1 MDKLNEK
8 YNVTRD
14 NLIPFINRLCNKRAI
29 ITQLNKDDT
38 DFSIIKKLNKILIE
52 LKLKKLSIGINILDD
67 EIFNIIS
74 LNKNNLSQDD
84 IEKLYIYLYFYNA
97 INDLYEIPDILNDQR
112 LKWQF
117 IKIINEDYNLD
128 KRFSYINGEL
138 LQNKK
143 QVNTKIIFI

>member
-14 NLIPFINRLCNKRAI
+14 NLILFINRLCNKRAI

-84 IEKLYIYLYFYNA
+84 IEKLYIYLYFYNS

-143 QVNTKIIFI
+143 

>member
-14 NLIPFINRLCNKRAI
+14 NLILFINRLCNKRAI

-38 DFSIIKKLNKILIE
+38 DFAIIKKLNKILIE

-117 IKIINEDYNLD
+117 IKIINEDYTLD

-143 QVNTKIIFI
+143 

>member
-14 NLIPFINRLCNKRAI
+14 NLILFINRLCNKRAI

-74 LNKNNLSQDD
+74 LNKNNLSQDSF
-84 IEKLYIYLYFYNA
+84 LAGVSTFGPFLR
-97 INDLYEIPDILNDQR
+97 R
-112 LKWQF
+112 LSSTS
-117 IKIINEDYNLD
+117 LS
-128 KRFSYINGEL
+128 FSPL
-138 LQNKK
+138 
-143 QVNTKIIFI
+143 

>member
-14 NLIPFINRLCNKRAI
+14 NLILFINRLCNKRAI

-117 IKIINEDYNLD
+117 IKIINGDYNLD

-143 QVNTKIIFI
+143 

>member
-128 KRFSYINGEL
+128 KRFTYINGEL
-138 LQNKK
+138 LLNKK
-143 QVNTKIIFI
+143 

>member
-14 NLIPFINRLCNKRAI
+14 NLILFINRLCNKRAI

-74 LNKNNLSQDD
+74 LNKNNLSQFD

-97 INDLYEIPDILNDQR
+97 INDLYEIPEIFNDKR

-117 IKIINEDYNLD
+117 IKIINEDYNLN
-128 KRFSYINGEL
+128 KRFTYINGEL
-138 LQNKK
+138 LLNKK
-143 QVNTKIIFI
+143 